1 MDLKR
6 WRAYEQLIKKPVYAE
21 GIHLWNTPMEKWYN
35 DLVADGSSSS
45 NVSQKSISEY
55 HCPHVV
61 NMTNN
66 NYANGL
72 TWRMAYY
79 LQPLPLRQFLL
90 TAPDHA
96 SIDQSPMYQN
106 PYWPTE
112 TDAPALQ

>member
-1 MDLKR
+1 
-6 WRAYEQLIKKPVYAE
+6 
-21 GIHLWNTPMEKWYN
+21 
-35 DLVADGSSSS
+35 
-45 NVSQKSISEY
+45 
-55 HCPHVV
+55 
-61 NMTNN
+61 MTNN
-66 NYANGL
+66 SYAKGL

-112 TDAPALQ
+112 TDAPAQQ